1 MYLICKTNAAGQTF
15 SIYYWS
21 CEFEFVIFL
30 DRRLPFIDTRTAVDF
45 YKEVYKT
52 ETTHGHDRRPFPC
65 LLSLSLY
72 RIVYRPSLVM
82 NYPALCF
89 YLFVLFC
96 FQGRVGGG
104 GAPITL
110 DQGGFF
116 FSYFL
121 AVFSWSMFTYSYSEY
136 VRSPYWLGISL
147 LLITPWERLTWLIVV
162 CWLPAGGRLY
172 VSEHKFSI
180 PIYNANNKSS
190 QAQQQNKS
198 KYIYYCF
205 FFFLFVFIFYSK
217 ISFSRLK

>member
-104 GAPITL
+104 GSYNSRSGRLFFLLIFWPSFL
-110 DQGGFF
+110 DQC
-116 FSYFL
+116 L
-121 AVFSWSMFTYSYSEY
+121 HILIQNMFARRIDWES
-136 VRSPYWLGISL
+136 VCYW
-147 LLITPWERLTWLIVV
+147 
-162 CWLPAGGRLY
+162 
-172 VSEHKFSI
+172 
-180 PIYNANNKSS
+180 
-190 QAQQQNKS
+190 
-198 KYIYYCF
+198 
-205 FFFLFVFIFYSK
+205 
-217 ISFSRLK
+217 